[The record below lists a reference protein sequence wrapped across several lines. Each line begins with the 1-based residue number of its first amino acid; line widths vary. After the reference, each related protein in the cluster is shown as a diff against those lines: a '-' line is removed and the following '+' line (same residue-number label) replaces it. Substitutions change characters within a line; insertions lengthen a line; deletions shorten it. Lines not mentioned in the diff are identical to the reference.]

1 MYLQEEEDSVFIIK
15 VIFDELSH
23 DGKSLLSIFYLLT
36 VMINIF
42 IIIKIFD
49 IIVSRF
55 INISY
60 ATKLFNSNS
69 YRYTQTQTHTD
80 TDREVYDYSV

>member
-1 MYLQEEEDSVFIIK
+1 MYLHEEEDSVFTVK
-15 VIFDELSH
+15 VVFDELSQ
-23 DGKSLLSIFYLLT
+23 DGKSFLSVFYLGM
-36 VMINIF
+36 VMINVF

-60 ATKLFNSNS
+60 ATKLFNSNL

-80 TDREVYDYSV
+80 AEREIYDYSV